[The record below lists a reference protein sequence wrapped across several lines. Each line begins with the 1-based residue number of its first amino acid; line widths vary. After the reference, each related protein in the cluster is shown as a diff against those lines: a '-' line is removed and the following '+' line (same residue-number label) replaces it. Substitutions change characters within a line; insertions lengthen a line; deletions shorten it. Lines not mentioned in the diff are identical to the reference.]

1 VVEAVFHAALACE
14 PAGVDA
20 FLRDACGSDDA
31 LRREIESLLAAHE
44 RVSETFLEQPAAGTF
59 AARPGPNE
67 RQAAALAEA
76 LAGRYAMEREL
87 AHGGMATVYLARD
100 LRHNRRVAIK
110 VMRDEVAAAVGAQR
124 FLEEIRVTA
133 LLQHP
138 HILPLFDSGS
148 AAGLL
153 WYVMPFADGETLRSR
168 LTRDGRLPIDEAV
181 QIAGQI
187 ADALAHA
194 HAHGI
199 VHRDIK
205 PENVLLQG
213 GHALVADFGIA
224 LALERAGGERLTRTG
239 LTLGTPQYMSPEQA
253 RGERA
258 LDARVDIYGLGAVLH
273 EMITGEP
280 PFAAESRQVMLLRIL
295 QEPPPALVARRP
307 DVWSSLDAAVQR
319 ALAKRPEDRFP
330 NATAF
335 AAALVRP
342 AKTDASSSSHLA
354 STNGPPTR
362 NVMRA
367 RLAVYTGV
375 GGIVVGLVSGW
386 GLAHSPVNRWASQRE
401 AFAQSV
407 PSVIS
412 VQNSSGSTD
421 GISLVVVDRTGRIQ
435 HTIAAN
441 RPWTPRFSPD
451 GHRVAFGAFGA
462 GRSTSDI
469 WVTDLEAGTT
479 QRLTDDDADSNDP
492 QWSPDGSAIAYSVS
506 APGGKDVAERRL
518 DGTGVRLI
526 ASREGTQFPNDWV
539 RDGSALLVT
548 DDHGAGS
555 HDIIVQP
562 TNGSV
567 ARPYVGTTA
576 DELAARISPDGHW
589 VAYTSDEGGPAQVYL
604 DSYPRIQ
611 KQVQLSKN
619 GGVHPVWRADGRELY
634 YWRGNALVALQ
645 LGPPQGSSPPSII
658 AETVL
663 FRAPYLGGLNT
674 MYDVAPD
681 GSRFVI
687 VEHVDR

>member
-1 VVEAVFHAALACE
+1 
-14 PAGVDA
+14 
-20 FLRDACGSDDA
+20 
-31 LRREIESLLAAHE
+31 
-44 RVSETFLEQPAAGTF
+44 
-59 AARPGPNE
+59 
-67 RQAAALAEA
+67 
-76 LAGRYAMEREL
+76 
-87 AHGGMATVYLARD
+87 
-100 LRHNRRVAIK
+100 
-110 VMRDEVAAAVGAQR
+110 
-124 FLEEIRVTA
+124 VT
-133 LLQHP
+133 
-138 HILPLFDSGS
+138 
-148 AAGLL
+148 
-153 WYVMPFADGETLRSR
+153 E
-168 LTRDGRLPIDEAV
+168 
-181 QIAGQI
+181 
-187 ADALAHA
+187 
-194 HAHGI
+194 
-199 VHRDIK
+199 
-205 PENVLLQG
+205 
-213 GHALVADFGIA
+213 
-224 LALERAGGERLTRTG
+224 
-239 LTLGTPQYMSPEQA
+239 
-253 RGERA
+253 
-258 LDARVDIYGLGAVLH
+258 
-273 EMITGEP
+273 
-280 PFAAESRQVMLLRIL
+280 
-295 QEPPPALVARRP
+295 
-307 DVWSSLDAAVQR
+307 
-319 ALAKRPEDRFP
+319 
-330 NATAF
+330 
-335 AAALVRP
+335 
-342 AKTDASSSSHLA
+342 
-354 STNGPPTR
+354 
-362 NVMRA
+362 
-367 RLAVYTGV
+367 
-375 GGIVVGLVSGW
+375 
-386 GLAHSPVNRWASQRE
+386 
-401 AFAQSV
+401 
-407 PSVIS
+407 
-412 VQNSSGSTD
+412 
-421 GISLVVVDRTGRIQ
+421 
-435 HTIAAN
+435 
-441 RPWTPRFSPD
+441 
-451 GHRVAFGAFGA
+451 
-462 GRSTSDI
+462 
-469 WVTDLEAGTT
+469 LEAGTT